1 MITYVTMLEKTQE
14 IGVLKA
20 IGGSN
25 GYVMGLLLKQVVL
38 ISVVGVVLGLILSYV
53 FAAAAPIFV
62 AINFVESII
71 VVCISFVVCCG
82 SGYLAARKAI
92 AVDPMI
98 AFRGEI

>member
-1 MITYVTMLEKTQE
+1 
-14 IGVLKA
+14 
-20 IGGSN
+20 
-25 GYVMGLLLKQVVL
+25 MGLLLKQVVL
-38 ISVVGVVLGLILSYV
+38 ISAVGVLLGLMLSYV

-71 VVCISFVVCCG
+71 VACISFVVCCG